1 MKLRVWLKTDVRL
14 NQKYKFLLQPIL
26 YICIWLSVIEINVL
40 AIIFYVSIVEIKFMT
55 PENLQ
60 YQSQQPI
67 RWL

>member
-14 NQKYKFLLQPIL
+14 NQKYKFLLQTIL
-26 YICIWLSVIEINVL
+26 YICIWLPVIEINVL
-40 AIIFYVSIVEIKFMT
+40 AIIFYVSIVKIKFMT

-60 YQSQQPI
+60 YQSQQSI